1 MLLRDRA
8 AIPIDIA
15 YEEIQALEPNLSTS
29 AKSAIWIG
37 VGMAA
42 LVAVLAVAISGSD
55 VDDLES
61 ESILGPS
68 GFPAH
73 CMDDTPD
80 GGANERPSPCGFS
93 RDPSCGIV
101 FGPIVAAGRQVFHTR
116 QPRKDC
122 EAVWLLAALSG

>member
-37 VGMAA
+37 VGLAA

-55 VDDLES
+55 VDDLE
-61 ESILGPS
+61 
-68 GFPAH
+68 
-73 CMDDTPD
+73 
-80 GGANERPSPCGFS
+80 
-93 RDPSCGIV
+93 
-101 FGPIVAAGRQVFHTR
+101 
-116 QPRKDC
+116 
-122 EAVWLLAALSG
+122 